1 MERARMAMV
10 ARMAAATKA
19 PCLDGV
25 REYDQEVLA
34 YDGFRK
40 DFALRTLVEDGL
52 CIMG

>member
-1 MERARMAMV
+1 MAMARVAMV
-10 ARMAAATKA
+10 ARTAAATKA

-40 DFALRTLVEDGL
+40 YFALRTLAEDGL